1 MDLLQMNKSFLKYI
15 LFAAV
20 ALAVVSSCATRRKLM
35 NLVNASDSTATV
47 QLALAKEA
55 DYLPEMKN
63 DLSASR
69 DTLTV
74 KDDDGRE
81 FLLMKAVKDEE
92 TGEMVATEVI
102 EAAKV
107 TARFRNVAE
116 RHGKVDLAFQIM
128 VPPSMMDTKWQ
139 LRFYPDMFVMGDSL
153 RLEPVIITGRDYR
166 KAQLR
171 GYELYDKF
179 LAKIVQDTTKFID
192 IEQLEIFLQRNIPQL
207 YAFKSDSSY
216 VDESRFNTVY
226 GVSQR
231 QAVEHYTN
239 KVARRIN
246 ERRKNKREA
255 MYAKYVKVP
264 IVTEGIRL
272 DSVVVNTDGDFVYYY
287 VQTINTRPKLRK
299 VDVKLSGEI
308 FESDKRIYTIPVTEP
323 LTFYISS
330 ISAFVD
336 NTEKYLTKV
345 IERRATANTECRI
358 DFEAG
363 KSEIKM
369 DYADNAYEI
378 NMISKTIASLLENK
392 DFDLDSII
400 VRATASPEGRFTLNS
415 SLAQKRSEAVS
426 SYFSKYIEA
435 YKDSLRQEAGFSMSF
450 NGEEQKIV
458 AAEKPVDIRFTPRCI
473 PENWDDLD
481 ALVDKDVVMNPD
493 QKSDYFNVRSES
505 NPDVREARMKNQ
517 AYYRYMKETLY
528 PKLRTVK
535 FNCYL
540 HRKGMIKDTVHTTVL
555 DSTYMRG
562 VQELRDMNYA
572 EALALL
578 IPYDDFNTAVA
589 YVGMDRNVNAMR
601 ILSKLEKTAQVNY
614 LMAILYSRSGDFNNA
629 VQHYVTSCRQNPSYR
644 FRGNLDP
651 EISVLIKQYGLNS
664 EENDRIFD

>member
-1 MDLLQMNKSFLKYI
+1 MNKSFLKYI

-63 DLSASR
+63 DLNASR

-153 RLEPVIITGRDYR
+153 RLEPVIITGGGYR

-216 VDESRFNTVY
+216 VDESRFNSVY

-246 ERRKNKREA
+246 ERRKSKREA

-614 LMAILYSRSGDFNNA
+614 LMAILYSRSGDLNNA

>member
-1 MDLLQMNKSFLKYI
+1 MNKSFLKYI

-153 RLEPVIITGRDYR
+153 RLEPVIITGGDYR

-216 VDESRFNTVY
+216 VDESQFNSVY

-426 SYFSKYIEA
+426 AYFSKYIEA

>member
-1 MDLLQMNKSFLKYI
+1 MNKNFLKYL

-63 DLSASR
+63 NLSASR

-179 LAKIVQDTTKFID
+179 LAKIVKDTTVFID

-426 SYFSKYIEA
+426 AYFSKYIEA

-493 QKSDYFNVRSES
+493 QKSDYFSVRSES

>member
-1 MDLLQMNKSFLKYI
+1 MNKSFLKYI

-63 DLSASR
+63 NLSASR

-153 RLEPVIITGRDYR
+153 RLEPVIITGGGYR

-179 LAKIVQDTTKFID
+179 LAKIVKDTTVFID

-426 SYFSKYIEA
+426 AYFSKYIEA

-493 QKSDYFNVRSES
+493 QKSDYFSVRSES

>member
-1 MDLLQMNKSFLKYI
+1 MNKNFLKYL

-153 RLEPVIITGRDYR
+153 RLEPVIITGGGYR

-493 QKSDYFNVRSES
+493 QKSDYFSVRSES

-614 LMAILYSRSGDFNNA
+614 LMAILYSRSGDLNNA

>member
-1 MDLLQMNKSFLKYI
+1 MKNRFLKYI
-15 LFAAV
+15 FVAVV
-20 ALAVVSSCATRRKLM
+20 ALSVVSSCATRRKLA
-35 NLVNASDSTATV
+35 NLMSEDSTANV
-47 QLALAKEA
+47 QLALANEA

-63 DLSASR
+63 DLKASR

-102 EAAKV
+102 DAAKV

-139 LRFYPDMFVMGDSL
+139 LRFYPDMFVMEDSL
-153 RLEPVIITGRDYR
+153 RLDPVIITGGDYR

-171 GYELYDKF
+171 GYQLYDKF
-179 LAKIVQDTTKFID
+179 LSKIIQDTTKFID
-192 IEQLEIFLQRNIPQL
+192 LEQLEIFLQRNIPQL
-207 YAFKSDSSY
+207 YAFKSDTSF
-216 VDESRFNTVY
+216 VDENQFNSVY

-239 KVARRIN
+239 KVARNIN
-246 ERRKNKREA
+246 ERRKSKRDA
-255 MYAKYVKVP
+255 MYAKYVRVP

-272 DSVVVNTDGDFVYYY
+272 DSVVVNTEGEFVYYY

-308 FESDKRIYTIPVTEP
+308 FEGDKRIYNIPVTEP

-363 KSEIKM
+363 KSVIKT
-369 DYADNAYEI
+369 DYAENAYEI
-378 NMISKTIASLLENK
+378 NMISRTIASLLENK

-400 VRATASPEGRFTLNS
+400 VRATASPEGSFTLNS

-426 SYFSKYIEA
+426 AYFSKYIES
-435 YKDSLRQEAGFSMSF
+435 YKDSLKREAGFSMSF
-450 NGEEQKIV
+450 NGEEQKV
-458 AAEKPVDIRFTPRCI
+458 EAAEKPVDIRFTPRCI

-481 ALVDKDVVMNPD
+481 ALVDKDMVMNPD
-493 QKSDYFNVRSES
+493 QKSDYFSIRAES
-505 NPDVREARMKNQ
+505 NPDVRESKMKNQ

-555 DSTYMRG
+555 DSVYMRG
-562 VQELRDMNYA
+562 VQELKDMNYA

-578 IPYDDFNTAVA
+578 SPYDDFNTAVA
-589 YVGMDRNVNAMR
+589 YVGMDRNLNAMR

-614 LMAILYSRSGDFNNA
+614 LLAILYSRSGDFNNA
-629 VQHYVTSCRQNPSYR
+629 VQHYVTSVRQNPSYR

-664 EENDRIFD
+664 EENDRIFE

>member
-1 MDLLQMNKSFLKYI
+1 MNKNFLKYL

-153 RLEPVIITGRDYR
+153 RLEPVIITGGGYR

-179 LAKIVQDTTKFID
+179 LAKIVKDTTVFID

-493 QKSDYFNVRSES
+493 QKSDYFSVRSES

-614 LMAILYSRSGDFNNA
+614 LMAILYSRSGDLNNA

>member
-1 MDLLQMNKSFLKYI
+1 MKNRFLKCI
-15 LFAAV
+15 FVAVV
-20 ALAVVSSCATRRKLM
+20 ALSVVSSCATRRKLA
-35 NLVNASDSTATV
+35 NLMSEDSTANV
-47 QLALAKEA
+47 QLALANEA

-63 DLSASR
+63 DLKASR

-102 EAAKV
+102 DAAKV

-139 LRFYPDMFVMGDSL
+139 LRFYPDMFVMEDSL
-153 RLEPVIITGRDYR
+153 RLDPVIITGGDYR

-171 GYELYDKF
+171 GYQLYDKF
-179 LAKIVQDTTKFID
+179 LSKIIQDTTKFID
-192 IEQLEIFLQRNIPQL
+192 LEQLEIFLQRNIPQL
-207 YAFKSDSSY
+207 YAFKSDTSF
-216 VDESRFNTVY
+216 VDENQFNSVY

-239 KVARRIN
+239 KVARNIN
-246 ERRKNKREA
+246 ERRKSKRDA
-255 MYAKYVKVP
+255 MYAKYVRVP

-272 DSVVVNTDGDFVYYY
+272 DSVVVNTEGEFVYYY

-308 FESDKRIYTIPVTEP
+308 FESDKRIYNIPVTEP

-363 KSEIKM
+363 KSVIKT
-369 DYADNAYEI
+369 DYAENAYEI
-378 NMISKTIASLLENK
+378 NMISRTIASLLENK

-400 VRATASPEGRFTLNS
+400 VRATASPEGSFTLNS

-426 SYFSKYIEA
+426 AYFSKYIES
-435 YKDSLRQEAGFSMSF
+435 YKDSLKREAGFSMSF
-450 NGEEQKIV
+450 NGEEQKIE

-473 PENWDDLD
+473 PDNWDDLD

-493 QKSDYFNVRSES
+493 QKSDYFSIRAES
-505 NPDVREARMKNQ
+505 NPDVRESKMKNQ

-555 DSTYMRG
+555 DSVYMRG
-562 VQELRDMNYA
+562 VQELKDMNYA

-578 IPYDDFNTAVA
+578 SPYDDFNTAVA
-589 YVGMDRNVNAMR
+589 YVGMDRNLNAMR

-614 LMAILYSRSGDFNNA
+614 LLAILYSRSGDFNNA
-629 VQHYVTSCRQNPSYR
+629 VQHYVTSVRQNPSYR

-664 EENDRIFD
+664 EENDRIFE

>member
-1 MDLLQMNKSFLKYI
+1 MKNRFLKYI
-15 LFAAV
+15 FIAVV
-20 ALAVVSSCATRRKLM
+20 ALSVVSSCATRRKLA
-35 NLVNASDSTATV
+35 NLMSEDSTANV
-47 QLALAKEA
+47 QLALANEA

-63 DLSASR
+63 DLKASR

-102 EAAKV
+102 DAAKV

-139 LRFYPDMFVMGDSL
+139 LRFYPDMFVMEDSL
-153 RLEPVIITGRDYR
+153 RLDPVIITGGDYR

-171 GYELYDKF
+171 GYQLYDKF
-179 LAKIVQDTTKFID
+179 LSKIIQDTTKFID
-192 IEQLEIFLQRNIPQL
+192 LEQLEIFLQRNIPQL
-207 YAFKSDSSY
+207 YAFKSDTSF
-216 VDESRFNTVY
+216 VEESQFNSVY

-239 KVARRIN
+239 KVARNIN
-246 ERRKNKREA
+246 ERRKSKRDA
-255 MYAKYVKVP
+255 MYAKYVRVP

-272 DSVVVNTDGDFVYYY
+272 DSVVVNTEGEFVYYY

-308 FESDKRIYTIPVTEP
+308 FEGDKRIYNIPVTEP

-363 KSEIKM
+363 KSVIKT
-369 DYADNAYEI
+369 DYAENAYEI
-378 NMISKTIASLLENK
+378 NMISRTIASLLENK

-400 VRATASPEGRFTLNS
+400 VRATASPEGSFTLNS

-426 SYFSKYIEA
+426 AYFSKYIES
-435 YKDSLRQEAGFSMSF
+435 YKDSLKREAGFSMSF
-450 NGEEQKIV
+450 NGEEQKV
-458 AAEKPVDIRFTPRCI
+458 EAAEKPVDIRFTPRCI

-493 QKSDYFNVRSES
+493 QKSDYFSIRAES
-505 NPDVREARMKNQ
+505 NPDVRESKMKNQ

-555 DSTYMRG
+555 DSVYMRG
-562 VQELRDMNYA
+562 VQELKDMNYA

-578 IPYDDFNTAVA
+578 SPYDDFNTAVA
-589 YVGMDRNVNAMR
+589 YVGMDRNLNAMR

-614 LMAILYSRSGDFNNA
+614 LLAILYSRSGDFNNA
-629 VQHYVTSCRQNPSYR
+629 VQHYVTSVRQNPSYR

-664 EENDRIFD
+664 EENDRIFE

>member
-1 MDLLQMNKSFLKYI
+1 MKNRFLKYI
-15 LFAAV
+15 FIAVV
-20 ALAVVSSCATRRKLM
+20 ALSVVSSCATRRKLA
-35 NLVNASDSTATV
+35 NLMSEDSTANV
-47 QLALAKEA
+47 QLALANEA

-63 DLSASR
+63 DLKASR

-102 EAAKV
+102 DAAKV

-139 LRFYPDMFVMGDSL
+139 LRFYPDMFVMEDSL
-153 RLEPVIITGRDYR
+153 RLDPVIITGGDYR

-171 GYELYDKF
+171 GYQLYDKF
-179 LAKIVQDTTKFID
+179 LSKIIQDTTKFID
-192 IEQLEIFLQRNIPQL
+192 LEQLEIFLQRNIPQL
-207 YAFKSDSSY
+207 YAFKSDTSF
-216 VDESRFNTVY
+216 VDESQFNSVY

-239 KVARRIN
+239 KVARNIN
-246 ERRKNKREA
+246 ERRKSKRDA
-255 MYAKYVKVP
+255 MYAKYVRVP

-272 DSVVVNTDGDFVYYY
+272 DSVVVNTEGEFVYYY

-308 FESDKRIYTIPVTEP
+308 FESDKRIYNIPVTEP

-363 KSEIKM
+363 KSVIKT
-369 DYADNAYEI
+369 DYAENAYEI
-378 NMISKTIASLLENK
+378 NMISRTIASLLENK

-400 VRATASPEGRFTLNS
+400 VRATASPEGSFSLNS

-426 SYFSKYIEA
+426 AYFSKYIES
-435 YKDSLRQEAGFSMSF
+435 YKDSLKREAGFSMSF
-450 NGEEQKIV
+450 NGEEQKIE

-493 QKSDYFNVRSES
+493 QKSDYFSIRAES
-505 NPDVREARMKNQ
+505 NPDVRESKMKNQ

-555 DSTYMRG
+555 DSVYMRG
-562 VQELRDMNYA
+562 VQELKDMNYA

-578 IPYDDFNTAVA
+578 SPYDDFNTAVA
-589 YVGMDRNVNAMR
+589 YVGMDRNLNAMR

-614 LMAILYSRSGDFNNA
+614 LLAILYSRSGDFNNA
-629 VQHYVTSCRQNPSYR
+629 VQHYVTSVRQNPSYR

-664 EENDRIFD
+664 EENDRIFE

>member
-1 MDLLQMNKSFLKYI
+1 MKNRFLKCI
-15 LFAAV
+15 FVAVV
-20 ALAVVSSCATRRKLM
+20 ALSVVSSCATRRKLA
-35 NLVNASDSTATV
+35 NLMSEDSTANV
-47 QLALAKEA
+47 QLALANEA

-63 DLSASR
+63 DLKASR

-102 EAAKV
+102 DAAKV

-139 LRFYPDMFVMGDSL
+139 LRFYPDMFVMEDSL
-153 RLEPVIITGRDYR
+153 RLDPVIITGGDYR

-171 GYELYDKF
+171 GYQLYDKF
-179 LAKIVQDTTKFID
+179 LSKIIQDTTKFID
-192 IEQLEIFLQRNIPQL
+192 LEQLEIFLQRNIPQL
-207 YAFKSDSSY
+207 YAFKSDTSF
-216 VDESRFNTVY
+216 VDENQFNSVY

-239 KVARRIN
+239 KVARNIN
-246 ERRKNKREA
+246 ERRKSKRDA
-255 MYAKYVKVP
+255 MYAKYVRVP

-272 DSVVVNTDGDFVYYY
+272 DSVVVNTEGEFVYYY

-308 FESDKRIYTIPVTEP
+308 FESDKRIYNIPVTEP

-363 KSEIKM
+363 KSVIKT
-369 DYADNAYEI
+369 DYAENAYEI
-378 NMISKTIASLLENK
+378 NMISRTIASLLENK

-400 VRATASPEGRFTLNS
+400 VRATASPEGSFTLNS

-426 SYFSKYIEA
+426 AYFSKYIES
-435 YKDSLRQEAGFSMSF
+435 YKDSLKREAGFSMSF
-450 NGEEQKIV
+450 NGEEQKIE

-493 QKSDYFNVRSES
+493 QKSDYFSIRAES
-505 NPDVREARMKNQ
+505 NPDVRESKMKNQ

-555 DSTYMRG
+555 DSVYMRG
-562 VQELRDMNYA
+562 VQELKDMNYA

-578 IPYDDFNTAVA
+578 SPYDDFNTAVA
-589 YVGMDRNVNAMR
+589 YVGMDRNLNAMR

-614 LMAILYSRSGDFNNA
+614 LLAILYSRSGDFNNA
-629 VQHYVTSCRQNPSYR
+629 VQHYVTSVRQNPSYR

-664 EENDRIFD
+664 EENDRIFE

>member
-1 MDLLQMNKSFLKYI
+1 MNKSFLKYI

-63 DLSASR
+63 DLNASR

-153 RLEPVIITGRDYR
+153 RLEPVIITGGGYR

-216 VDESRFNTVY
+216 VDESRFNSVY

-246 ERRKNKREA
+246 ERRKSKREA

-493 QKSDYFNVRSES
+493 QKSDYFSVRSES

-614 LMAILYSRSGDFNNA
+614 LMAILYSRSGDLNNA

>member
-1 MDLLQMNKSFLKYI
+1 MKNRFLKYI
-15 LFAAV
+15 FIAVV
-20 ALAVVSSCATRRKLM
+20 ALSVVSSCATRRKLA
-35 NLVNASDSTATV
+35 NLMSEDSTANV
-47 QLALAKEA
+47 QLALANEA

-63 DLSASR
+63 DLKASR

-102 EAAKV
+102 DAAKV

-139 LRFYPDMFVMGDSL
+139 LRFYPDMFVMEDSL
-153 RLEPVIITGRDYR
+153 RLDPVIITGGDYR

-171 GYELYDKF
+171 GYQLYDKF
-179 LAKIVQDTTKFID
+179 LSKIIQDTTKFID
-192 IEQLEIFLQRNIPQL
+192 LEQLEIFLQRNIPQL
-207 YAFKSDSSY
+207 YAFKSDTSF
-216 VDESRFNTVY
+216 VDESQFNSVY

-239 KVARRIN
+239 KVARNIN
-246 ERRKNKREA
+246 ERRKSKRDA
-255 MYAKYVKVP
+255 MYAKYVRVP

-272 DSVVVNTDGDFVYYY
+272 DSVVVNTEGEFVYYY

-308 FESDKRIYTIPVTEP
+308 FESDKRIYNIPVTEP

-363 KSEIKM
+363 KSVIKT
-369 DYADNAYEI
+369 DYAENAYEI
-378 NMISKTIASLLENK
+378 NMISRTIASLLENK

-400 VRATASPEGRFTLNS
+400 VRATASPEGSFTLNS

-426 SYFSKYIEA
+426 AYFSKYIES
-435 YKDSLRQEAGFSMSF
+435 YKDSLKREAGFSMSF
-450 NGEEQKIV
+450 NGEEQKV
-458 AAEKPVDIRFTPRCI
+458 EAAEKPVDIRFTPRCI

-481 ALVDKDVVMNPD
+481 ALVDKDMVMNPD
-493 QKSDYFNVRSES
+493 QKSDYFSIRAES
-505 NPDVREARMKNQ
+505 NPDVRESKMKNQ

-555 DSTYMRG
+555 DSVYMRG
-562 VQELRDMNYA
+562 VQELKDMNYA

-578 IPYDDFNTAVA
+578 SPYDDFNTAVA
-589 YVGMDRNVNAMR
+589 YVGMDRNLNAMR

-614 LMAILYSRSGDFNNA
+614 LLAILYSRSGDFNNA
-629 VQHYVTSCRQNPSYR
+629 VQHYVTSVRQNPSYR

-664 EENDRIFD
+664 EENDRIFE

>member
-1 MDLLQMNKSFLKYI
+1 MKNRFLKCI
-15 LFAAV
+15 FVAVV
-20 ALAVVSSCATRRKLM
+20 ALSVVSSCATRRKLA
-35 NLVNASDSTATV
+35 NLMSEDSTTNV
-47 QLALAKEA
+47 QLALANEA

-63 DLSASR
+63 DLKASR

-102 EAAKV
+102 DAAKV

-139 LRFYPDMFVMGDSL
+139 LRFYPDMFVMEDSL
-153 RLEPVIITGRDYR
+153 RLDPVIITGGDYR

-171 GYELYDKF
+171 GYQLYDKF
-179 LAKIVQDTTKFID
+179 LSKIIQDTTKFID
-192 IEQLEIFLQRNIPQL
+192 LEQLEIFLQRNIPQL
-207 YAFKSDSSY
+207 YAFKSDTSF
-216 VDESRFNTVY
+216 VDENQFNSVY

-239 KVARRIN
+239 KVARNIN
-246 ERRKNKREA
+246 ERRKSKRDA
-255 MYAKYVKVP
+255 MYAKYVRVP

-272 DSVVVNTDGDFVYYY
+272 DSVVVNTEGEFVYYY

-308 FESDKRIYTIPVTEP
+308 FESDKRIYNIPVTEP

-363 KSEIKM
+363 KSVIKT
-369 DYADNAYEI
+369 DYAENAYEI
-378 NMISKTIASLLENK
+378 NMISRTIASLLENK

-400 VRATASPEGRFTLNS
+400 VRATASPEGSFTLNS

-426 SYFSKYIEA
+426 AYFSKYIES
-435 YKDSLRQEAGFSMSF
+435 YKDSLKREAGFSMSF
-450 NGEEQKIV
+450 NGEEQKV
-458 AAEKPVDIRFTPRCI
+458 EAAEKPVDIRFTPRCI

-481 ALVDKDVVMNPD
+481 ALVDKDVVMNTD
-493 QKSDYFNVRSES
+493 QKSDYFSIRAES
-505 NPDVREARMKNQ
+505 NPDVRESKMKNQ

-555 DSTYMRG
+555 DSVYMRG
-562 VQELRDMNYA
+562 VQELKDMNYA

-578 IPYDDFNTAVA
+578 SPYDDFNTAVA
-589 YVGMDRNVNAMR
+589 YVGMDRNLNAMR

-614 LMAILYSRSGDFNNA
+614 LLAILYSRSGDFNNA
-629 VQHYVTSCRQNPSYR
+629 VQHYVTSVRQNPSYR

-664 EENDRIFD
+664 EENDRIFE

>member
-1 MDLLQMNKSFLKYI
+1 MNKSFLKYI

-92 TGEMVATEVI
+92 TGEMVATEVS

-153 RLEPVIITGRDYR
+153 RLEPVIITGGGYR

-493 QKSDYFNVRSES
+493 QKSDYFSVRSES

-517 AYYRYMKETLY
+517 AY
-528 PKLRTVK
+528 
-535 FNCYL
+535 
-540 HRKGMIKDTVHTTVL
+540 
-555 DSTYMRG
+555 
-562 VQELRDMNYA
+562 
-572 EALALL
+572 
-578 IPYDDFNTAVA
+578 
-589 YVGMDRNVNAMR
+589 
-601 ILSKLEKTAQVNY
+601 
-614 LMAILYSRSGDFNNA
+614 
-629 VQHYVTSCRQNPSYR
+629 
-644 FRGNLDP
+644 
-651 EISVLIKQYGLNS
+651 
-664 EENDRIFD
+664 

>member
-1 MDLLQMNKSFLKYI
+1 MNKSFLKYI

-153 RLEPVIITGRDYR
+153 RLEPVIITGGGYR

-216 VDESRFNTVY
+216 VDESQFNSVY

-493 QKSDYFNVRSES
+493 QKSDYFSVRSES

-578 IPYDDFNTAVA
+578 SPYDDFNTAVA

>member
-1 MDLLQMNKSFLKYI
+1 MKNRFLKCI
-15 LFAAV
+15 FVAVV
-20 ALAVVSSCATRRKLM
+20 ALSVVSSCATRRKLA
-35 NLVNASDSTATV
+35 NLMSEDSTANV
-47 QLALAKEA
+47 QLALANEA

-63 DLSASR
+63 DLKASR

-102 EAAKV
+102 DAAKV

-139 LRFYPDMFVMGDSL
+139 LRFYPDMFVMEDSL
-153 RLEPVIITGRDYR
+153 RLDPVIITGGDYR

-171 GYELYDKF
+171 GYQLYDKF
-179 LAKIVQDTTKFID
+179 LSKIIQDTTKFID
-192 IEQLEIFLQRNIPQL
+192 LEQLEIFLQRNIPQL
-207 YAFKSDSSY
+207 YAFKSDTSF
-216 VDESRFNTVY
+216 VDENQFNSVY

-239 KVARRIN
+239 KVARNIN
-246 ERRKNKREA
+246 ERRKSKRDA
-255 MYAKYVKVP
+255 MYAKYVRVP

-272 DSVVVNTDGDFVYYY
+272 DSVVVNTEGEFVYYY

-308 FESDKRIYTIPVTEP
+308 FESDKRIYNIPVTEP

-363 KSEIKM
+363 KSVIKT
-369 DYADNAYEI
+369 DYAENAYEI
-378 NMISKTIASLLENK
+378 NMISRTIASLLENK

-400 VRATASPEGRFTLNS
+400 VRATASPEGSFTLNS

-426 SYFSKYIEA
+426 AYFSKYIES
-435 YKDSLRQEAGFSMSF
+435 YKDSLKREAGFSMSF
-450 NGEEQKIV
+450 NGEEQKV
-458 AAEKPVDIRFTPRCI
+458 EAAEKPVDIRFTPRCI

-493 QKSDYFNVRSES
+493 QKSDYFSIRAES
-505 NPDVREARMKNQ
+505 NPDVRESKMKNQ

-555 DSTYMRG
+555 DS
-562 VQELRDMNYA
+562 V
-572 EALALL
+572 
-578 IPYDDFNTAVA
+578 
-589 YVGMDRNVNAMR
+589 
-601 ILSKLEKTAQVNY
+601 
-614 LMAILYSRSGDFNNA
+614 
-629 VQHYVTSCRQNPSYR
+629 
-644 FRGNLDP
+644 
-651 EISVLIKQYGLNS
+651 
-664 EENDRIFD
+664 

>member
-1 MDLLQMNKSFLKYI
+1 MNKNFLKYL

-63 DLSASR
+63 NLSASR

-216 VDESRFNTVY
+216 VDESQFNSVY

-493 QKSDYFNVRSES
+493 QKSDYFSVRSES

>member
-1 MDLLQMNKSFLKYI
+1 MNKSFLKYL

-63 DLSASR
+63 NLSASR

-153 RLEPVIITGRDYR
+153 RLEPVIITGGGYR

>member
-1 MDLLQMNKSFLKYI
+1 MNKNFLKYL

-63 DLSASR
+63 NLSASR

-153 RLEPVIITGRDYR
+153 RLEPVIITGGGYR

-179 LAKIVQDTTKFID
+179 LAKIVKDTTVFID

-378 NMISKTIASLLENK
+378 NMISKTRASLLDNK

-426 SYFSKYIEA
+426 AYFSKYIEA

-493 QKSDYFNVRSES
+493 QKSDYFSVRSES

>member
-1 MDLLQMNKSFLKYI
+1 MNKSFLKYI

-153 RLEPVIITGRDYR
+153 RLEPVIITGGDYR

-216 VDESRFNTVY
+216 VDESQFNSVY

-664 EENDRIFD
+664 EENDRIFE

>member
-1 MDLLQMNKSFLKYI
+1 MNKSFLKYI

-493 QKSDYFNVRSES
+493 QKSDYFSVRSES

>member
-1 MDLLQMNKSFLKYI
+1 MKNRFLKCI
-15 LFAAV
+15 FVAVV
-20 ALAVVSSCATRRKLM
+20 ALSVVSSCATRRKLA
-35 NLVNASDSTATV
+35 NLMSEDSTANV
-47 QLALAKEA
+47 QLALANEA

-63 DLSASR
+63 DLKASR

-102 EAAKV
+102 DAAKV

-139 LRFYPDMFVMGDSL
+139 LRFYPDMFVMEDSL
-153 RLEPVIITGRDYR
+153 RLDPVIITGGDYR

-171 GYELYDKF
+171 GYQLYDKF
-179 LAKIVQDTTKFID
+179 LSKIIQDTTKFID
-192 IEQLEIFLQRNIPQL
+192 LEQLEIFLQRNIPQL
-207 YAFKSDSSY
+207 YAFKSDTSF
-216 VDESRFNTVY
+216 VDENQFNSVY

-239 KVARRIN
+239 KVARNIN
-246 ERRKNKREA
+246 ERRKSKRDA
-255 MYAKYVKVP
+255 MYAKYVRVP

-272 DSVVVNTDGDFVYYY
+272 DSVVVNTEGEFVYYY

-308 FESDKRIYTIPVTEP
+308 FESDKRIYNIPVTEP

-363 KSEIKM
+363 KSVIKT
-369 DYADNAYEI
+369 DYAENAYEI
-378 NMISKTIASLLENK
+378 NMISRTIASLLENK

-400 VRATASPEGRFTLNS
+400 VRATASPEGSFTLNS

-426 SYFSKYIEA
+426 AYFSKYIES
-435 YKDSLRQEAGFSMSF
+435 YKDSLKREAGFSMSF
-450 NGEEQKIV
+450 NGEEQKIE

-493 QKSDYFNVRSES
+493 QKSDYFSIRAES
-505 NPDVREARMKNQ
+505 NPDVRESKMKNQ

-555 DSTYMRG
+555 DSVYMRG
-562 VQELRDMNYA
+562 VQELKDMNYA

-578 IPYDDFNTAVA
+578 SPYDDFNTAVA
-589 YVGMDRNVNAMR
+589 YVGMDRNLNAMR

-614 LMAILYSRSGDFNNA
+614 LLAILYSRSGDFNNA
-629 VQHYVTSCRQNPSYR
+629 VQHYVTSVRQNPSYR
-644 FRGNLDP
+644 FRGNLDS

-664 EENDRIFD
+664 EENDRIFE

>member
-1 MDLLQMNKSFLKYI
+1 MNKNFLKYL

-63 DLSASR
+63 NLSASR

-153 RLEPVIITGRDYR
+153 RLEPVIITGGGYR

-179 LAKIVQDTTKFID
+179 LAKIVKDTTVFID

-400 VRATASPEGRFTLNS
+400 VRATASPEGTFTLNS

-426 SYFSKYIEA
+426 AYFSKYIEA

-493 QKSDYFNVRSES
+493 QKSDYFSVRSES

-555 DSTYMRG
+555 DSVYMRG
-562 VQELRDMNYA
+562 VQELKDMNYA

-578 IPYDDFNTAVA
+578 SPYDDFNTAVA
-589 YVGMDRNVNAMR
+589 YVGMDRNLNAMR

-614 LMAILYSRSGDFNNA
+614 LLAILYSRSGDFNNA
-629 VQHYVTSCRQNPSYR
+629 VQHYVTSVRQNPSYR

>member
-1 MDLLQMNKSFLKYI
+1 MNKSFLKYL

-153 RLEPVIITGRDYR
+153 RLEPVIITGGGYR

-179 LAKIVQDTTKFID
+179 LAKIVKDTTVFID

-400 VRATASPEGRFTLNS
+400 VRATASPEGTFTLNS

-493 QKSDYFNVRSES
+493 QKSDYFSVRSES

-572 EALALL
+572 EALDLL

-614 LMAILYSRSGDFNNA
+614 LMAILYSRSGDLNNA

>member
-1 MDLLQMNKSFLKYI
+1 MNKSFLKYI

-153 RLEPVIITGRDYR
+153 RLEPVIITGGGYR

-179 LAKIVQDTTKFID
+179 LAKIVKDTTVFID

-400 VRATASPEGRFTLNS
+400 VRATASPEGTFTLNS

-426 SYFSKYIEA
+426 AYFSKYIEA

-505 NPDVREARMKNQ
+505 NPDIREARMKNQ

>member
-1 MDLLQMNKSFLKYI
+1 MNKNFLKYL

-63 DLSASR
+63 NLSASR

-153 RLEPVIITGRDYR
+153 RLEPVIITGGGYR

-179 LAKIVQDTTKFID
+179 LAKIVKDTTVFID

-287 VQTINTRPKLRK
+287 IQTINTRPKLRK

-400 VRATASPEGRFTLNS
+400 VRATASPEGTFTLNS

-426 SYFSKYIEA
+426 AYFSKYIEA

-493 QKSDYFNVRSES
+493 QKSDYFSVRSES

-614 LMAILYSRSGDFNNA
+614 LMAILYSRSGDLNNA

>member
-1 MDLLQMNKSFLKYI
+1 MNKNFLKYL

-63 DLSASR
+63 NLSASR

-153 RLEPVIITGRDYR
+153 RLEPVIITGGDYR

-179 LAKIVQDTTKFID
+179 LAKIVKDTTVFID

-426 SYFSKYIEA
+426 AYFSKYIEA

-562 VQELRDMNYA
+562 VQELRNMNYA

>member
-1 MDLLQMNKSFLKYI
+1 MNKSFLKYI

-63 DLSASR
+63 NLSASR

-179 LAKIVQDTTKFID
+179 LAKIVKDTTVFID

-493 QKSDYFNVRSES
+493 QKSDYFSVRSES

>member
-1 MDLLQMNKSFLKYI
+1 MNKSFLKYI

-153 RLEPVIITGRDYR
+153 RLEPVIITGGGYR

-179 LAKIVQDTTKFID
+179 LAKIVKDTTKFID

-426 SYFSKYIEA
+426 AYFSKYIEA

>member
-1 MDLLQMNKSFLKYI
+1 MNKNFLKYL

-63 DLSASR
+63 NLSASR

-153 RLEPVIITGRDYR
+153 RLEPVIITGGGYR

-179 LAKIVQDTTKFID
+179 LAKIVKDTTVFID

-400 VRATASPEGRFTLNS
+400 VRATASPEGTFTLNS

-426 SYFSKYIEA
+426 AYFSKYIEA

-493 QKSDYFNVRSES
+493 QKSDYFSVRSES

-614 LMAILYSRSGDFNNA
+614 LMAILYSRSGDLNNA